1 MLKHFTKN
9 QKEYFNNLNIKRF
22 QIINFWKS
30 IKPFFSDKGA
40 SFSKITL
47 VEGNDIVSNEEE
59 IANIMNDYF
68 TNVIRTLNLKK
79 HFSASNGDPSEFES
93 HINIKMIH
101 EKYLEIISESFNF
114 NPVDMYM
121 FKVSKRN
128 TRTRCE
134 ICSKLTIKTPERHQ
148 SRRSGVF
155 IVNFEHISH
164 LTLRFLLLTL
174 SR

>member
-1 MLKHFTKN
+1 M
-9 QKEYFNNLNIKRF
+9 
-22 QIINFWKS
+22 NFWKS
-30 IKPFFSDKGA
+30 IKPFFNDKGP

-68 TNVIRTLNLKK
+68 INVIRTLNLKK

-114 NPVDMYM
+114 NPVGMYM
-121 FKVSKRN
+121 FKVSKRI

-134 ICSKLTIKTPERHQ
+134 ICSKLTLKIPERRHWC
-148 SRRSGVF
+148 RSSVF
-155 IVNFEHISH
+155 IVNFEH
-164 LTLRFLLLTL
+164 TLRLVLVFLLLTL
-174 SR
+174 KR